1 MNKALKCFNLN
12 FTSSDCQELSLFN
25 RVDNFKIS
33 SKAAWNNNNFLK
45 SHRQNESLV
54 LSHGETELLYYS
66 ETGLIKAGKTAFDSV
81 HAD

>member
-1 MNKALKCFNLN
+1 M
-12 FTSSDCQELSLFN
+12 
-25 RVDNFKIS
+25 DNFKIS